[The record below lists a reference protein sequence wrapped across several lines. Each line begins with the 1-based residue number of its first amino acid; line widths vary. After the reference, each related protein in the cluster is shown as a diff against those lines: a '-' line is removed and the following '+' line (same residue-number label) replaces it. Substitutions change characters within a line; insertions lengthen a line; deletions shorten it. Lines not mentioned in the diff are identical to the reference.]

1 MNPKSMPRNQL
12 LGLMNHDTREF
23 NDGVL
28 TASARAVVKEP
39 AETLCWIVCDGD
51 IDPEWVE
58 SLNSVLDDNH
68 LLTLPNGERISF
80 GNNINFIFETND
92 LRFASPATVSR
103 LGMIFLS
110 DEDVDVQRITKTWI
124 KRQDEKF
131 QARIQQ
137 WLDDIFFKALDWTL
151 QRQDQMVVETTK
163 IGIVK
168 NALSY
173 MNNLQFKGQ
182 FVDAV
187 IRGLG
192 GNFSLQLRAQFA
204 QDVFNISGE
213 KPVDP
218 KNILQ
223 NYFDEKTQNWMT
235 FVQDPKSDVK
245 IDDLKNPESPPIV
258 RTVNIQRDINLIKPW
273 LDQGDS
279 FILVGPEGSGKNL
292 MIRNL
297 IKTMKST

>member
-1 MNPKSMPRNQL
+1 
-12 LGLMNHDTREF
+12 
-23 NDGVL
+23 
-28 TASARAVVKEP
+28 
-39 AETLCWIVCDGD
+39 
-51 IDPEWVE
+51 
-58 SLNSVLDDNH
+58 
-68 LLTLPNGERISF
+68 
-80 GNNINFIFETND
+80 
-92 LRFASPATVSR
+92 
-103 LGMIFLS
+103 
-110 DEDVDVQRITKTWI
+110 
-124 KRQDEKF
+124 
-131 QARIQQ
+131 
-137 WLDDIFFKALDWTL
+137 
-151 QRQDQMVVETTK
+151 MVVETTK

-182 FVDAV
+182 FADAV

-192 GNFSLQLRAQFA
+192 GNFSLQLRGQFA
-204 QDVFNISGE
+204 QEVFNMSGE

-218 KNILQ
+218 KNLLQ
-223 NYFDEKTQNWMT
+223 NYFDEKSQNWMT

-258 RTVNIQRDINLIKPW
+258 RTINIQRDINLIKPW

-297 IKTMKST
+297 IKTMKSTQIAIIHCNSQTSAFHVIQKLNQMCS